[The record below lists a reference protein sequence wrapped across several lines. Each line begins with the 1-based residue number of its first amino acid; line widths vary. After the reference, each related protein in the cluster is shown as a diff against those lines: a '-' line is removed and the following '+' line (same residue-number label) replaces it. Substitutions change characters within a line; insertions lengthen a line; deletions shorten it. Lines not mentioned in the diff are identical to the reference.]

1 MSVTGTASVA
11 LALRRFGL
19 GPRPGELA
27 LTASDPQGAL
37 LAQLARSDAALLNG
51 PDLLPSSAAYLKN
64 RQAEEQRRID
74 RAKVA
79 AAPGT
84 PAPADPAVE
93 GPLFNAEARARF
105 VRLASSDT
113 PLLERLVLFWSNH
126 FAVSV
131 AKGNEVRVTAGPFER
146 EAIRPH
152 VLVRFS
158 DMLLAVEQHP
168 AMLFYLDAAQAIG
181 PNSRNGLSSK
191 RGLNESLAAE
201 IRELHSLG
209 VDGGYSQADVTTL
222 ARIITGWRVT

>member
-1 MSVTGTASVA
+1 MSVTGTASAA

-19 GPRPGELA
+19 GPRPGERG

-84 PAPADPAVE
+84 PAAADPAVE

-105 VRLASSDT
+105 VRLA
-113 PLLERLVLFWSNH
+113 
-126 FAVSV
+126 
-131 AKGNEVRVTAGPFER
+131 
-146 EAIRPH
+146 
-152 VLVRFS
+152 
-158 DMLLAVEQHP
+158 
-168 AMLFYLDAAQAIG
+168 
-181 PNSRNGLSSK
+181 
-191 RGLNESLAAE
+191 
-201 IRELHSLG
+201 
-209 VDGGYSQADVTTL
+209 
-222 ARIITGWRVT
+222 